1 MRAIT
6 RRVHRLEEQLWPALE
21 AMRKAAVP
29 AGPSG
34 AEVLRANLARLG
46 VEQGPNESLAE
57 AAVRVMGISYLELK
71 QRLHRMAGL

>member
-46 VEQGPNESLAE
+46 IEQGPNESLAE
-57 AAVRVMGISYLELK
+57 TAARAMGISYQQFRRELMMRA
-71 QRLHRMAGL
+71 RL